1 MPCVFDNW
9 GRGNWVQHSSFSLNC
24 PTSHSPLE
32 HRTSRWKVGQPLALF
47 TLKTDLLILS
57 GGFCH
62 QMSKMDSRDHANNI
76 ASRDWWLNVVLYL
89 RTFPLEVISCTGWTN
104 KAIATLGFSPHYLL
118 LQRKKSKEFR
128 DLLPS
133 EVEGAL
139 SKQRLFESRPCVRN
153 AVWQEACPSSDL
165 NDVFSLQCLLLSTLL
180 PKRKAH
186 HLRIIFQTRES
197 FRSTFF

>member
-9 GRGNWVQHSSFSLNC
+9 GRGNWVHHSSFSLNC
-24 PTSHSPLE
+24 PTSPSPLE

-76 ASRDWWLNVVLYL
+76 ASRDWWLSVVLYP

-139 SKQRLFESRPCVRN
+139 SKQRLFESRPRVRN
-153 AVWQEACPSSDL
+153 AVWQEACPSPWLERCFPPTVLTTLHFVAQMKSSPLKDY
-165 NDVFSLQCLLLSTLL
+165 FSN
-180 PKRKAH
+180 
-186 HLRIIFQTRES
+186 
-197 FRSTFF
+197 